1 MKTKALNLIKTK
13 TNLIPLSI
21 ILLGILWTLFLVFQ
35 NPENIFFSGDG
46 GLKALLAR
54 QWATGTL
61 RFDLTLPT
69 LPWVEELWKKGLYP
83 FEAPFIYLIS
93 NQYYITFP
101 FTFPLISAPFYS
113 LFGYYG
119 LYVIPLVSTWCIW
132 LTFYWLCERF
142 NISKLLTVLGLM
154 TLIFG
159 SPVSIYSATYWEHT
173 LGVALSFGGV
183 AILLKS
189 NSNNFSKTQAI
200 GSGILIG
207 LSVWFREELIL
218 LVFLLFL
225 TVFIY
230 TLPQCKSWNLV
241 PQHKLIFLGTMALTV
256 LLFFTINF
264 LIYHHPLGVHAV
276 QVLEDPSLKSR
287 IRKAIANFNKLNEYL
302 FDKFPITFLIVI
314 AYPLSILFH
323 EKFKIDKKHKI
334 LFIIS
339 ISFIILISMILPSS
353 EGISLESRT
362 GGKQWGPR
370 FILPLIPIISWL
382 TIISF
387 KDLLRANRRTYL
399 NYASLAFYVILL
411 AVSIHKNFYSG
422 SIYIQEGNK
431 NGTALMNAIH
441 DTPHQ
446 IVAVSHQYVSQ
457 GLLFSNPEKTI
468 LLVKDTESL
477 RLLAHQLVKQGYPN
491 FLYICYAH
499 RPCPVPKENAQNL
512 TFKVDNNQFL
522 INFTE
527 LGKAG
532 NTPLYQGV
540 ISKLS

>member
-54 QWATGTL
+54 QWATGNL

-101 FTFPLISAPFYS
+101 FTFPLVTAPFYS

-119 LYVIPLVSTWCIW
+119 LYVIPLVSTWCVW
-132 LTFYWLCERF
+132 VTFYWVCQRF
-142 NISKLLTVLGLM
+142 KIPSLLTTLGLI

-159 SPVSIYSATYWEHT
+159 SPLSIYSATYWEHT
-173 LGVALSFGGV
+173 LAVALSFGGI
-183 AILLKS
+183 AILLQS
-189 NSNNFSKTQAI
+189 NSENFLKIQAI

-207 LSVWFREELIL
+207 LSVWFREEMIL

-225 TVFIY
+225 TVIVS
-230 TLPQCKSWNLV
+230 TLPQCRSWNLI
-241 PQHKLIFLGTMALTV
+241 PKHKLIFLGTMSFTV
-256 LLFFTINF
+256 LLFFTANF

-276 QVLEDPSLKSR
+276 QVLEDPSWKSR
-287 IRKAIANFNKLNEYL
+287 IRKAIENFKKLNEYL
-302 FDKFPITFLIVI
+302 FQKFPLTFFILIT
-314 AYPLSILFH
+314 YPFSILYQD
-323 EKFKIDKKHKI
+323 KLKLDKKHKI
-334 LFIIS
+334 IFFIS
-339 ISFIILISMILPSS
+339 ILFIILISMILPAS

-370 FILPLIPIISWL
+370 FLLFLIPVISWL
-382 TIISF
+382 AVISF
-387 KDLLRANRRTYL
+387 NAILKINRKILAYL
-399 NYASLAFYVILL
+399 ALVFYVVLL
-411 AVSIHKNFYSG
+411 TISIYNNFYLR
-422 SIYIQEGNK
+422 SIYIQQDNK
-431 NGTALMNAIH
+431 NGVALMKAIN

-446 IVAVSHQYVSQ
+446 IIAVSHQYVAQ
-457 GLLFSNPEKTI
+457 TVLFGNLEKTI
-468 LLVKDTESL
+468 LLVKNTESL
-477 RLLAHQLVKQGYPN
+477 RLLGNQLVKQGYPD
-491 FLYICYAH
+491 FLYVCYAYS
-499 RPCPVPKENAQNL
+499 RCEIFQENPENL
-512 TFKVDNNQFL
+512 TFSVDNNQFL

-527 LGKAG
+527 LEKAG
-532 NTPLYQGV
+532 NTPIYKGK
-540 ISKLS
+540 IYKRS